1 MSSRMGLRLWCLVA
15 IMALGAAHSQ
25 RAQASSCA
33 SACPVTGDVEIREG
47 TQQVALGAAH
57 SWREIAKIRNRQDFE
72 DPSTGNIVARCAVEM
87 TNGHIGSLSVRL
99 QADGR
104 HIPQIES
111 SFNKGTGPFDAENL
125 LEPDL
130 LWDSKVPLQ
139 RRVSRAKMI
148 ELVDG

>member
-1 MSSRMGLRLWCLVA
+1 MGLRLWCLVA
-15 IMALGAAHSQ
+15 SMGLGAAHPQ

-33 SACPVTGDVEIREG
+33 SACLTQHMDRYLNAMLHHDAHAVPVTGVVEIREG
-47 TQQVALGAAH
+47 TQQVALGAAD
-57 SWREIAKIRNRQDFE
+57 SWSEIAKIRNRQDFE

-87 TNGHIGSLSVRL
+87 TSGHIGSLSVRL

-104 HIPQIES
+104 HITQIES

-130 LWDSKVPLQ
+130 L
-139 RRVSRAKMI
+139 
-148 ELVDG
+148 